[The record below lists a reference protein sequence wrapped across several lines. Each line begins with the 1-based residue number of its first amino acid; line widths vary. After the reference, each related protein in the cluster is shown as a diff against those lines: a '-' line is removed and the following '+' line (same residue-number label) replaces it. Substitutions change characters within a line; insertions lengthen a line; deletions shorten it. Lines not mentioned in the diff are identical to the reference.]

1 MSLKIDFSGEQ
12 NESSEE
18 NESKEVLNPDSPNA
32 MGGTELIQKWL
43 FDRLDPELKNYFQW
57 IASRKR
63 TLEDKPRL
71 FWVHDLAQDPEV
83 EFLKQDPN
91 AMLEFEK
98 IIFVSHWQQYQY
110 GVYLGVPYDHG
121 VVIQHAIEPI
131 PEHEKPKDKINCIYF
146 STPHRGLEI
155 LLAAWDT
162 MKKNYSS
169 EAVDAAELSV
179 YSSFKIY
186 DIPHMDEQYRHVYK
200 RAEEMDQVNYH
211 GSVPN
216 DEIRKALEKTHIMA
230 YPSTYMETA
239 CITALESMSA
249 KCMVVCPNLGA
260 LPETCANF
268 AWMYGYEPDPGRHIA
283 VHAHILARAI
293 NSYWLDETQALLNLQ
308 RGYYNMF
315 YNWDIRINQWKAF
328 LESLKIGIEEKKK
341 TEE

>member
-1 MSLKIDFSGEQ
+1 M
-12 NESSEE
+12 
-18 NESKEVLNPDSPNA
+18 
-32 MGGTELIQKWL
+32 
-43 FDRLDPELKNYFQW
+43 LD
-57 IASRKR
+57 
-63 TLEDKPRL
+63 
-71 FWVHDLAQDPEV
+71 
-83 EFLKQDPN
+83 
-91 AMLEFEK
+91 FEK
-98 IIFVSHWQQYQY
+98 IIFVSNWQQYQY
-110 GVYLGVPYDHG
+110 GVYLGIPYDHG

-131 PEHEKPKDKINCIYF
+131 PDHKKPKDKISCVYM

-155 LLAAWDT
+155 LLGAW
-162 MKKNYSS
+162 KHLKENNKS
-169 EAVDAAELSV
+169 EEVQSAELNIF
-179 YSSFKIY
+179 SSFKLY
-186 DIPHMDEQYRHVYK
+186 DRPHMDEQFRHVYK
-200 RAEEMDQVNYH
+200 AAQEMNDVNYH
-211 GSVPN
+211 GTVSN
-216 DEIRKALEKTHIMA
+216 DQIREELTKNHIMA
-230 YPSTYMETA
+230 YPSVYMETA
-239 CITALESMSA
+239 CISAMEAMSA